1 MRLGPGACVPGPL
14 FFSLSTTHMTSHLSD
29 RVFGALVILM
39 ATFMAWGTEQI
50 QESFIQD
57 PLGPKVF
64 PWLIAAVMGLSG
76 LYMVLRPDA
85 SPHWPSGRKLG
96 EMLFTV
102 AVMVAYAQWLP
113 DLGFVLSTALVAG
126 FLSWRLGSTVK
137 QATLAGALLAIGIYL
152 VFHSVLGLSL
162 ARGPWGF

>member
-1 MRLGPGACVPGPL
+1 
-14 FFSLSTTHMTSHLSD
+14 MTSHLSD

-39 ATFMAWGTEQI
+39 AAFMAWGTEQI

-85 SPHWPSGRKLG
+85 SPQWPSGRKLG
-96 EMLFTV
+96 EMLFSV
-102 AVMVAYAQWLP
+102 AVME
-113 DLGFVLSTALVAG
+113 G
-126 FLSWRLGSTVK
+126 
-137 QATLAGALLAIGIYL
+137 
-152 VFHSVLGLSL
+152 
-162 ARGPWGF
+162 